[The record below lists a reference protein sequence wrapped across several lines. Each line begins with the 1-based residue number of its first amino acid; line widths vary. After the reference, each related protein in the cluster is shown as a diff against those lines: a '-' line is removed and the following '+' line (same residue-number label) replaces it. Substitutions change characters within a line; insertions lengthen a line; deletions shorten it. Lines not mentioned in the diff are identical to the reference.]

1 MKEYTAEKITDTVK
15 QLFAEIAYHIDEAT
29 CDALRQA
36 EKTETHSLARFA
48 LSVMNQNISIAQ
60 EGVFPVCQDTGMALV
75 FVELG
80 QDARISGGFI
90 EDAVNEGVRLAY
102 EELRK
107 SVLSPLTRKNTKD
120 NTPAVIHYKLVKG
133 DGLKIS
139 ALAKGFGSENMSRLF
154 MLTPAD
160 GEEGII
166 KAVVQTVRECG
177 GKPCPPIVLGIGI
190 GGTMEK
196 AALMSKEALLRS
208 SPAPDPLV
216 RELEQKIFTQANAV
230 GFGAQGFKGDRSVL
244 SVAIETYPTHIA
256 GLPLAITVQ
265 CHVNRHKSACLE
277 GENV

>member
-1 MKEYTAEKITDTVK
+1 MKEYTTEKITDTVK
-15 QLFAEIAYHIDEAT
+15 QLFTEIAYHIDEAT
-29 CDALRQA
+29 SDALRQA

-60 EGVFPVCQDTGMALV
+60 EGIFPVCQDTGMALV

-208 SPAPDPLV
+208 SPAPNPLV
-216 RELEQKIFTQANAV
+216 RQLEQKIFTQANAV
-230 GFGAQGFKGDRSVL
+230 GFGAQGFKGDRAVL